1 MVDFE
6 DMKERMRQK
15 LLAAGAHVA
24 NPALAAMMND
34 DDTVQFVIDGL
45 VADGKVRKVVE
56 CGETFYTMGDTE
68 VNE

>member
-1 MVDFE
+1 MLGFD

-15 LLAAGAHVA
+15 LFAAGAQVA

-45 VADGKVRKVVE
+45 VAEGKVRKVVE
-56 CGETFYTMGDTE
+56 CGETFYTMSGSE
-68 VNE
+68 VSE